1 MRISGHNRRSTA
13 AASRHAWSLRQ
24 CLFGFSILLITF
36 MSLIVAWVGKEQQR
50 QSAAAHRP
58 FNDNNNN
65 NNKKLVS
72 LAARKQHDKLFHKEA
87 ADAANRHKV
96 GRVGAATTTAKKST
110 STAAVDPRT
119 AACQASAFTN
129 VETPL
134 YIKWEEWQGGAA
146 PLDFYIVQ
154 LGGNQGRNVK
164 GGDPV
169 WEYVRPCHWRGAI
182 LEPVAFAFS
191 KLQKNYADVA
201 DRIQTLQMAVS
212 NTTGTMSI
220 KGMNEMAR
228 MVPLGQGRGEVPV
241 VTLRDLWTKL
251 QPTKVDAL
259 VVDVE
264 GHEVAC
270 LADQDLPSPKPRF
283 ILLEIKNL
291 NEEERQRI
299 DDALKRQGYL
309 HRADLFHKD
318 KKAIENHD
326 PPGDRLY
333 SLPPPMVPEK
343 LKVSE
348 K

>member
-1 MRISGHNRRSTA
+1 MRISGHNRRSTTVT
-13 AASRHAWSLRQ
+13 SRHAWSLRQ
-24 CLFGFSILLITF
+24 CIFVFSILLITF
-36 MSLIVAWVGKEQQR
+36 MSLIVRRIGKEQQR
-50 QSAAAHRP
+50 QSAAVHRP
-58 FNDNNNN
+58 FNDDKKKK
-65 NNKKLVS
+65 KKLVS
-72 LAARKQHDKLFHKEA
+72 LGVKKQHDKLFHKA
-87 ADAANRHKV
+87 TTDTANHNKV
-96 GRVGAATTTAKKST
+96 GRAGATTTTAKLSA
-110 STAAVDPRT
+110 STAAGDPRS

-134 YIKWEEWQGGAA
+134 YIKWEEWQGGDA

-191 KLQKNYADVA
+191 KLQENYADVA

-251 QPTKVDAL
+251 QPTQVDAL

-333 SLPPPMVPEK
+333 SLPPPVVPEK
-343 LKVSE
+343 LVE